1 MKFDKTCLQLYIVT
15 DRTWLNGA
23 DLAAQVEEA
32 IQNGATLV
40 QLREKA
46 LDTAAFA
53 AEAVRIKEAC
63 RVHGVPFIVNDSVEI
78 ALEVDADGVHVGQ
91 HDMAAGDV
99 RAKLG
104 QNKILGVS
112 AQTVEQAVAAERA
125 GADYLGVGAVF
136 ATSTKLDAAE
146 VSFDTVKEICA
157 AVSIP
162 VVAIGGIGAGNIEKL
177 AGAGIAGVAV
187 VSAVFAQPDIGAAT
201 RKLRAL
207 TEKMLEGN
215 QT

>member
-1 MKFDKTCLQLYIVT
+1 MKFDKNWLKLYIVT
-15 DRTWLNGA
+15 DRAWLNGK
-23 DLAAQVEEA
+23 DLGSQVEES

-46 LDTAAFA
+46 LEEAAFA
-53 AEAVRIKEAC
+53 AEAENIKAVC
-63 RVHGVPFIVNDSVEI
+63 RKYGVPLIVNDSVEV
-78 ALEVDADGVHVGQ
+78 ALAVGADGVHVGQ

-99 RAKLG
+99 RKKLG
-104 QNKILGVS
+104 PDKFLGVS

-136 ATSTKLDAAE
+136 STSTKLDAAE
-146 VSFDTVKEICA
+146 VSIDTLKAICA

-162 VVAIGGIGAGNIEKL
+162 VVAIGGIGPDNIQMLE
-177 AGAGIAGVAV
+177 GSGVAGVAV

-201 RKLRAL
+201 RRLRGLAD
-207 TEKMLEGN
+207 KMAGG
-215 QT
+215 TGK